1 MSLYVI
7 GIIMFYHNLS
17 RKVGF
22 MSSTIS
28 SYFSQVP
35 RHRLSIIKR
44 YADLSDV
51 GDVWQH
57 CLVPGCSLYT
67 VRSRGHLH
75 LLVFLTESCSP
86 GVCYSR
92 VESGFRPGGLWHL
105 IPETW
110 QRASWGGSLRIEN
123 ILEPEQ
129 TLLCLR
135 FGQCSIQA
143 LYTSSF

>member
-1 MSLYVI
+1 
-7 GIIMFYHNLS
+7 
-17 RKVGF
+17 

-28 SYFSQVP
+28 SCFSQVP

-44 YADLSDV
+44 YADLCEV

-75 LLVFLTESCSP
+75 SLVFLTESCSP

-123 ILEPEQ
+123 IPEPEQ
-129 TLLCLR
+129 PLLWLR
-135 FGQCSIQA
+135 SARVLFNP
-143 LYTSSF
+143 YTPPHSKKDSRHLTQLQPI